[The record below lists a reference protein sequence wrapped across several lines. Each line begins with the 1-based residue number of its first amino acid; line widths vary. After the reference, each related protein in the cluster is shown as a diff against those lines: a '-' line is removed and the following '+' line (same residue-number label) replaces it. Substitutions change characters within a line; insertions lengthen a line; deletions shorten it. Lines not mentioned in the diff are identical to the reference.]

1 MAKRSVT
8 FMYTPEEKQKIEQ
21 LRTVFDEYLRHAVNA
36 YGQPGCELIWLE
48 RLQCYILVLNYNT
61 TAVIQEKNLL
71 AIPIQSAEELFAELV
86 SSMIQDAKYYFAEL
100 QKEQITEALWGKIE
114 DGILEYLSTCLE
126 ALPEYRELAINV
138 VAGYRDFYTNTR
150 ETLKEIVM

>member
-1 MAKRSVT
+1 
-8 FMYTPEEKQKIEQ
+8 MYTLEEKQKIEQ

-48 RLQCYILVLNYNT
+48 RLQCYMLVLNYNT

-86 SSMIQDAKYYFAEL
+86 SSMIQDAKYYFTEP
-100 QKEQITEALWGKIE
+100 QNEQITEALWGKVE

-138 VAGYRDFYTNTR
+138 VAGYRDFYTDNR

>member
-1 MAKRSVT
+1 
-8 FMYTPEEKQKIEQ
+8 MYTPEEKQKIEQ
-21 LRTVFDEYLRHAVNA
+21 LRTAFDEYLRHAVNA

-48 RLQCYILVLNYNT
+48 RLQCYMLVLNYNT

-100 QKEQITEALWGKIE
+100 QNEQITEALWGKIE

-138 VAGYRDFYTNTR
+138 VAGYRDFYTNNR

>member
-1 MAKRSVT
+1 
-8 FMYTPEEKQKIEQ
+8 MYTPEEKQKIEQ

-48 RLQCYILVLNYNT
+48 RLQCYMLVLNYNT

-86 SSMIQDAKYYFAEL
+86 SSMIQDAKYYFTEP
-100 QKEQITEALWGKIE
+100 QNEQITEALWGKVE

-126 ALPEYRELAINV
+126 VLPEYRELAINV
-138 VAGYRDFYTNTR
+138 VAGYRGFYTDNR

>member
-1 MAKRSVT
+1 
-8 FMYTPEEKQKIEQ
+8 MYTPEEKQKIEQ

-48 RLQCYILVLNYNT
+48 RLQCYMLVLNYNT

-86 SSMIQDAKYYFAEL
+86 SSMIQDAKYYFTEP
-100 QKEQITEALWGKIE
+100 QNEQITEALWGKIE
-114 DGILEYLSTCLE
+114 DGILEYLNTCLE

-138 VAGYRDFYTNTR
+138 VAGYRDFYTDNR

>member
-1 MAKRSVT
+1 
-8 FMYTPEEKQKIEQ
+8 MYTPEEKQKIEQ
-21 LRTVFDEYLRHAVNA
+21 LRTAFDEYLRHAVNA

-48 RLQCYILVLNYNT
+48 RLQCYMLVLNYNT

-71 AIPIQSAEELFAELV
+71 ALPIQSAEELFVEVV

-100 QKEQITEALWGKIE
+100 QNEQITEALWGKAE
-114 DGILEYLSTCLE
+114 KEILEYLSTCLE
-126 ALPEYRELAINV
+126 ALPEYRELAIKV
-138 VAGYRDFYTNTR
+138 VAGYRDFYTNNR

>member
-1 MAKRSVT
+1 
-8 FMYTPEEKQKIEQ
+8 MYTPEEKQKIEQ

-48 RLQCYILVLNYNT
+48 RLQCYMLVLNYNT

-100 QKEQITEALWGKIE
+100 QNEQITEALWGKAE
-114 DGILEYLSTCLE
+114 KEILEYLSACLE

-138 VAGYRDFYTNTR
+138 VAGYRDFYTNNR

>member
-1 MAKRSVT
+1 
-8 FMYTPEEKQKIEQ
+8 MYTPEEKQKIEQ

-48 RLQCYILVLNYNT
+48 RLQCYMLVLNYNT

-86 SSMIQDAKYYFAEL
+86 SSMIQDVKYYFAEL
-100 QKEQITEALWGKIE
+100 QNEQITEALWGKIE

-138 VAGYRDFYTNTR
+138 VAGYRDFYTNNR

>member
-1 MAKRSVT
+1 
-8 FMYTPEEKQKIEQ
+8 MYTPEEKQKIEQ

-48 RLQCYILVLNYNT
+48 RLQCYMLVLNYNT

-71 AIPIQSAEELFAELV
+71 ALPIQSAEELFVEVV

-100 QKEQITEALWGKIE
+100 QNEQITEVLWGKAE
-114 DGILEYLSTCLE
+114 KEILEYLSACLE
-126 ALPEYRELAINV
+126 ALPEYRELAIKIMV
-138 VAGYRDFYTNTR
+138 EHR
-150 ETLKEIVM
+150 ELYADNSKTLKEIVM

>member
-1 MAKRSVT
+1 
-8 FMYTPEEKQKIEQ
+8 MYTPEEKQKIEQ

-48 RLQCYILVLNYNT
+48 RLQCYMLVLNYNT

-86 SSMIQDAKYYFAEL
+86 SSMIQDAKYYFTEP
-100 QKEQITEALWGKIE
+100 QNEQITEALWGKVE

-126 ALPEYRELAINV
+126 VLPEYRELAINV
-138 VAGYRDFYTNTR
+138 VAGYRGFYTDNR
-150 ETLKEIVM
+150 ET

>member
-1 MAKRSVT
+1 
-8 FMYTPEEKQKIEQ
+8 MYTPEEKQKIEQ
-21 LRTVFDEYLRHAVNA
+21 LRTAFDEYLRHAVNA

-48 RLQCYILVLNYNT
+48 RLQCYMLVLNYNT

-71 AIPIQSAEELFAELV
+71 ALPIQSAEELFAELV

-100 QKEQITEALWGKIE
+100 QNEQITEALWGKAE
-114 DGILEYLSTCLE
+114 KEILEYLSACLE

-138 VAGYRDFYTNTR
+138 VAGYRDFYTNNR

>member
-1 MAKRSVT
+1 
-8 FMYTPEEKQKIEQ
+8 MYTPKEKQKIEQ

-48 RLQCYILVLNYNT
+48 RLQCYMLVLNYNT

-86 SSMIQDAKYYFAEL
+86 SSMIQDAKYYFTEL
-100 QKEQITEALWGKIE
+100 QNEQITEALWGKVE

-126 ALPEYRELAINV
+126 ALPEYRELAIKV

>member
-1 MAKRSVT
+1 
-8 FMYTPEEKQKIEQ
+8 MYTPEEKQKIEQ

-36 YGQPGCELIWLE
+36 YEQPGCELIWLE
-48 RLQCYILVLNYNT
+48 RLQCYMLVLNYNT
-61 TAVIQEKNLL
+61 TAFIQEKNLL

-100 QKEQITEALWGKIE
+100 QNEQITEALWGKIE

-138 VAGYRDFYTNTR
+138 VAGYRDFYTNNR

>member
-1 MAKRSVT
+1 
-8 FMYTPEEKQKIEQ
+8 MYTPEEKQKIEQ

-48 RLQCYILVLNYNT
+48 RLQCYLLVLNYNT

-100 QKEQITEALWGKIE
+100 QNEQITEALWGKIE
-114 DGILEYLSTCLE
+114 EEILEYLSTCLE

-138 VAGYRDFYTNTR
+138 VAGYRDFYTDNR

>member
-1 MAKRSVT
+1 
-8 FMYTPEEKQKIEQ
+8 MYTPEEKQKIEQ

-100 QKEQITEALWGKIE
+100 QNEQITEALWGKAE
-114 DGILEYLSTCLE
+114 KEILEYLSACLE
-126 ALPEYRELAINV
+126 ALPEYRELAIKIMV
-138 VAGYRDFYTNTR
+138 EHR
-150 ETLKEIVM
+150 ELYADNSKTLKEIVM